1 MAKSFQWTYESIR
14 NDILQ
19 RRFYPIY
26 LLMGEEAY
34 FIDAITDL
42 LVESVLTE
50 TEKDFNL
57 YTYYGVDSD
66 VNTVI
71 ATARRFPMMSE
82 RQLVIVKEAQQLDK
96 LELLDLYA
104 KKPMPSTVLV
114 INYKHGTVDRRKA
127 FVKSISEVGVLF
139 ESKKLYENQV
149 PPFITSW
156 FKEKGIAI
164 DLKSAQMLTDHVGNN
179 ISQLIPQLQKLEVSL
194 ANLDNGDRRVT
205 SDLIEKNVGISKDY
219 NNFELL
225 KAIINKEVVMANRIV
240 NYFGTNPKDYSMMA
254 TVSVLFNYFSN
265 LLECFW
271 LPRKDE
277 QSIMNALNLRSTFF
291 VRDYLVGLRH
301 YNARKVMDIIAD
313 LRTFDARSKGV
324 DNVSASQGE
333 LLKELLFRIMH

>member
-1 MAKSFQWTYESIR
+1 MAKSSKWTYDSIR

-34 FIDAITDL
+34 FIDSITDL

-71 ATARRFPMMSE
+71 ATARRFPMMAE

-96 LELLDLYA
+96 LERLDLYA

-127 FVKSISEVGVLF
+127 FVKNISEVGVLF
-139 ESKKLYENQV
+139 ESKRLYENQV
-149 PPFITSW
+149 PPFIIAW

-179 ISQLIPQLQKLEVSL
+179 ISQLIPELQKLELSL
-194 ANLDNGDRRVT
+194 DDGDRRVT
-205 SDLIEKNVGISKDY
+205 SELIEKNVGISKDY

-225 KAIINKEVVMANRIV
+225 KAIIKKDVVMANRIV
-240 NYFGTNPKDYSMMA
+240 NYYATNPKDYSMMA

-291 VRDYLVGLRH
+291 VRDYLIGLRH
-301 YNARKVMDIIAD
+301 YNARKVMAIISD

-333 LLKELLFRIMH
+333 LLKELVFRIMH

>member
-1 MAKSFQWTYESIR
+1 MAKTSQWTYDSIR

-34 FIDAITDL
+34 FIDSITDL

-50 TEKDFNL
+50 TEKDFNF

-71 ATARRFPMMSE
+71 ATARRFPMMAE
-82 RQLVIVKEAQQLDK
+82 RQLVVVKEAQHLDN

-104 KKPMPSTVLV
+104 KQPMPSTVLV
-114 INYKHGTVDRRKA
+114 INYKHGNIDRRKA
-127 FVKSISEVGVLF
+127 FVKKISEVGVLF

-156 FKEKGIAI
+156 FKEKGITI
-164 DLKSAQMLTDHVGNN
+164 DFKSAQMLTDYVGNN
-179 ISQLIPQLQKLEVSL
+179 ISQLIPELQKLEISL
-194 ANLDNGDRRVT
+194 EDGDRRVT
-205 SDLIEKNVGISKDY
+205 SELIEKNVGISKDY

-225 KAIINKEVVMANRIV
+225 NAIINKDVLMANRIV
-240 NYFGTNPKDYSMMA
+240 HYFGMNPKQNPMMV

-271 LPRKDE
+271 LRRKDE
-277 QSIMNALNLRSTFF
+277 QSIMDALNLRSAYF
-291 VRDYLVGLRH
+291 VRDYLVGLRNF
-301 YNARKVMDIIAD
+301 NARKVMTIISD

-333 LLKELLFRIMH
+333 LLKELVFRIMH

>member
-1 MAKSFQWTYESIR
+1 MAKTPQWTYDSIR

-42 LVESVLTE
+42 LVDSVLTE

-71 ATARRFPMMSE
+71 STARRFPMMSE
-82 RQLVIVKEAQQLDK
+82 WQLVIVKEAQHLEN

-104 KKPMPSTVLV
+104 KQPMASTVLV
-114 INYKHGTVDRRKA
+114 INYKHGNVDRRKA
-127 FVKSISEVGVLF
+127 FVKKINEVGVLF

-179 ISQLIPQLQKLEVSL
+179 ISQLIPQLQKLVVSL
-194 ANLDNGDRRVT
+194 NDGNRRVT
-205 SDLIEKNVGISKDY
+205 SELIEKNVGISKDY

-225 KAIINKEVVMANRIV
+225 KAIINKDVLMANRIV
-240 NYFGTNPKDYSMMA
+240 NYFGMNPKQNPMVV

-277 QSIMNALNLRSTFF
+277 QSIMNALNLRSAFF
-291 VRDYLVGLRH
+291 VRDYLIGLRH
-301 YNARKVMDIIAD
+301 FNVHKVMTIISD

-324 DNVSASQGE
+324 DNASASHTE
-333 LLKELLFRIMH
+333 LLKELVFRIMH